1 MVFAERYSSHIKRKI
16 LPAFA
21 KTHATAMLRQHA
33 HTAERYQQFWK
44 ISQNKLFPN
53 METIIFA

>member
-1 MVFAERYSSHIKRKI
+1 MVFAERNRSYTTRKT

-33 HTAERYQQFWK
+33 HTAERYSAFGV
-44 ISQNKLFPN
+44 SQLSQYQ
-53 METIIFA
+53 